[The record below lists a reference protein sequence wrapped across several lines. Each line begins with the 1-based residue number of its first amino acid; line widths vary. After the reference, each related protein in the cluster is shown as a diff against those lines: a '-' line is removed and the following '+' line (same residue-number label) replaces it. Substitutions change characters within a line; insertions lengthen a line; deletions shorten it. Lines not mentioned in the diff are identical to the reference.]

1 MKKRSKLVLPAPQIG
16 SGELEQIIKM
26 GQAGERANAMA
37 ESGSEADV
45 ESTRATSTL
54 LSEYNVVSDQ
64 ALNTLR
70 TPKQQ
75 ATAQETIL
83 KVLLLSLV
91 LNNMYLTT
99 SQVFITTF

>member
-26 GQAGERANAMA
+26 GQAGERANSVA
-37 ESGSEADV
+37 ESGSDADP
-45 ESTRATSTL
+45 ESSRATSTL
-54 LSEYNVVSDQ
+54 LSEYNVVSEQ

-70 TPKQQ
+70 TPKQL

-83 KVLLLSLV
+83 KVLV
-91 LNNMYLTT
+91 L
-99 SQVFITTF
+99 IT

>member
-26 GQAGERANAMA
+26 GQAGERANSMA
-37 ESGSEADV
+37 ESGSDADP
-45 ESTRATSTL
+45 ESARATSTL
-54 LSEYNVVSDQ
+54 FSEYNVVSDQ

-83 KVLLLSLV
+83 KVLE
-91 LNNMYLTT
+91 
-99 SQVFITTF
+99 